1 MPDIAGLIIEI
12 SLQVFESLKMDL
24 KDENIKEYFVSYQ
37 GTSVVMQFVRPS
49 HKQGLLSF
57 AVEILGLMSLDSLS
71 LPGLEIVIQE
81 NDFIISLVMRVVDV

>member
-1 MPDIAGLIIEI
+1 MVIGDGGSLVNRLLGWAMPYFHWDDRRQVPP
-12 SLQVFESLKMDL
+12 LQVFESLKMDL
-24 KDENIKEYFVSYQ
+24 KDENMKEYFVSYQ

-71 LPGLEIVIQE
+71 LPG
-81 NDFIISLVMRVVDV
+81 F